1 MMADVSEAP
10 AEAKKEETPT
20 LFVVYGGRVDDP
32 TAERFIDLSTL
43 DIRGIFESY
52 DAAFSAWRGASQQHV
67 DNAFIK
73 YVIKRLG

>member
-1 MMADVSEAP
+1 MTDVTEQMPKSVDDDA
-10 AEAKKEETPT
+10 PT

-32 TAERFIDLSTL
+32 TAERFVDLSTL
-43 DIRGIFESY
+43 DIRGIFDSY
-52 DAAFSAWRGASQQHV
+52 EAAFSAWRGASQQHV